1 MIRSAL
7 VIGGGIAGPVAAM
20 ALQKAGID
28 AVVYEAYPSA
38 ADGAGGGLT
47 LAPNGLDALDVI
59 GLGDLVRPAG
69 LPTTGIVLQDWK
81 GKRLGEFGNPPGVPP
96 MQFFYRSD
104 LYRVLYEEAR
114 RRGIRIEHGKRLVG
128 AAETAD
134 SVTARFDDGTEATG
148 DILIGADGIHSTV
161 RGLIDADAP
170 DPSYTGLISFGARV
184 AHPGVPSTE
193 GKMPMSF
200 GKQAFFGYQVFD
212 ETSAIWFVN
221 LPHEQPLTAAEAQRT
236 PASQWLPLLA
246 GQFADDRTPA
256 ALLISRTDPADLLI
270 VGAMENMPSVP
281 VWRRGRMVL
290 VGDSAH
296 APSSS
301 SGQGASLAI
310 ESAIDL
316 ARCLRDL
323 PYDQAFATYEALRR
337 PRVERVIKETTHKNS
352 AKTAGPVGRVLFAL
366 AMKVF
371 TKLSKPEKMAWMF
384 EYHIKWDAPVAP
396 AAPVS
401 AQLQTA

>member
-28 AVVYEAYPSA
+28 AVVYEAYPSP

-69 LPTTGIVLQDWK
+69 TPTTGIVMQDWK
-81 GKRLGEFGNPPGVPP
+81 GRRLGEFGNPPGVPP
-96 MQFFYRSD
+96 MQFLYRSD
-104 LYRVLYEEAR
+104 LYQVLYEEAR
-114 RRGIRIEHGKRLVG
+114 RRGISIEHGKRLVG

-134 SVTARFDDGTEATG
+134 SVTARFDDGTEATA
-148 DILIGADGIHSTV
+148 DILIGADGIRSTV

-184 AHPGVPSTE
+184 AHPGLPSTA

-200 GKQAFFGYQVFD
+200 GKHAFFGYQVFD

-221 LPHEQPLTAAEAQRT
+221 LPQAEPLSAAQAQQT
-236 PASQWLPLLA
+236 PAPKWLSLLA
-246 GQFADDRTPA
+246 AKFAEDRTPA
-256 ALLISRTDPADLLI
+256 ARLIGLTDPADLLI
-270 VGAMENMPSVP
+270 VGPMENMPRVP
-281 VWRRGRMVL
+281 VWSRGRMVL
-290 VGDSAH
+290 AGDSAH

-310 ESAIDL
+310 ESAIVL

-323 PYDQAFATYEALRR
+323 PHDQAMVAYETLRR
-337 PRVERVIKETTHKNS
+337 PRVERVITETTRKNS
-352 AKTAGPVGRVLFAL
+352 GKTASPVGRVLFAL
-366 AMKVF
+366 AMRIF
-371 TKLSKPEKMAWMF
+371 TKLAKPEKMAWMF
-384 EYHIKWDAPVAP
+384 DYRIDWDAPVA
-396 AAPVS
+396 AA
-401 AQLQTA
+401 LQAA

>member
-1 MIRSAL
+1 
-7 VIGGGIAGPVAAM
+7 V
-20 ALQKAGID
+20 
-28 AVVYEAYPSA
+28 
-38 ADGAGGGLT
+38 
-47 LAPNGLDALDVI
+47 
-59 GLGDLVRPAG
+59 
-69 LPTTGIVLQDWK
+69 
-81 GKRLGEFGNPPGVPP
+81 
-96 MQFFYRSD
+96 
-104 LYRVLYEEAR
+104 
-114 RRGIRIEHGKRLVG
+114 
-128 AAETAD
+128 ETANG
-134 SVTARFDDGTEATG
+134 VTARFADGTEATG
-148 DILIGADGIHSTV
+148 DILIGADGIHSAV
-161 RGLIDADAP
+161 RELIDPGAP
-170 DPSYTGLISFGARV
+170 SPKYAGMISFGARV
-184 AHPGVPSTE
+184 AGPGVPSTE

-200 GKQAFFGYQVFD
+200 GKHAFFGYQVFD

-384 EYHIKWDAPVAP
+384 DYHIEWDAPVAP

>member
-1 MIRSAL
+1 
-7 VIGGGIAGPVAAM
+7 
-20 ALQKAGID
+20 
-28 AVVYEAYPSA
+28 
-38 ADGAGGGLT
+38 
-47 LAPNGLDALDVI
+47 
-59 GLGDLVRPAG
+59 
-69 LPTTGIVLQDWK
+69 
-81 GKRLGEFGNPPGVPP
+81 
-96 MQFFYRSD
+96 
-104 LYRVLYEEAR
+104 
-114 RRGIRIEHGKRLVG
+114 
-128 AAETAD
+128 
-134 SVTARFDDGTEATG
+134 
-148 DILIGADGIHSTV
+148 
-161 RGLIDADAP
+161 
-170 DPSYTGLISFGARV
+170 
-184 AHPGVPSTE
+184 
-193 GKMPMSF
+193 
-200 GKQAFFGYQVFD
+200 
-212 ETSAIWFVN
+212 
-221 LPHEQPLTAAEAQRT
+221 
-236 PASQWLPLLA
+236 LLA
-246 GQFADDRTPA
+246 GQFPDDRTPA
-256 ALLISRTDPADLLI
+256 ARLISRTDPADLLI

-323 PYDQAFATYEALRR
+323 PYDQAFAIYEALRR

-384 EYHIKWDAPVAP
+384 DYRIQWDAP